1 MFILKGK
8 SIYLS
13 ADLSIDAIRTM
24 YDWHSDLDDAYLFH
38 FFDHKQMT
46 FETFAEKIKKLL
58 NVYLAFFLI
67 CDKQTNK
74 IMGFVGAYGHIAI
87 HNIASV
93 MIFIDKKYRNGV
105 TSASTEAGIIFF
117 NYLFQYFPLRK
128 LCADVISYN
137 RSSYLNLKSA
147 GFVLEGIERK
157 QCFFDGKYYN
167 RYILGM
173 FREEFYKKLESIKP
187 LLKYEIVDLSEEE
200 CNTYE

>member
-1 MFILKGK
+1 MFVLKGET
-8 SIYLS
+8 IYLS
-13 ADLSIDAIRTM
+13 ADLDMNAIKSI
-24 YDWHSDLDDAYLFH
+24 YKWHSDLDDIYLFH

-46 FETFAEKIKKLL
+46 FEIFAERIRRLADS
-58 NVYLAFFLI
+58 YLAFFVI

-74 IMGFVGAYGHIAI
+74 IIGCVGAFGHSAV
-87 HNIASV
+87 HNTAKV
-93 MIFIDKKYRNGV
+93 MIFIDKEYRNGIAF
-105 TSASTEAGIIFF
+105 ASTEAGIIFF